1 MSHGFDVADVVVVTL
16 VVAVAVDVD
25 DGVDVVV
32 AVDVDKLELSKIS
45 CRFFVASWLSIS
57 ITVITKQDRLKRRDE
72 NCRQLNDR

>member
-1 MSHGFDVADVVVVTL
+1 MSHGFDVADVVVVAL
-16 VVAVAVDVD
+16 VVAVDVD
-25 DGVDVVV
+25 
-32 AVDVDKLELSKIS
+32 VDVDKLELSKIS

>member
-1 MSHGFDVADVVVVTL
+1 MSHGFDVADVVVADVV
-16 VVAVAVDVD
+16 VVAL
-25 DGVDVVV
+25 VV

-72 NCRQLNDR
+72 KCRQLNDR